1 MKELKD
7 KNEQYN
13 QYLYKHKKKPSK
25 AKNSFGSLIVGLL
38 LTIIVVI
45 AAAFAYIGYAG
56 VDNKYT
62 KMLMSAV
69 EDINPKEQKG
79 FSSREFES

>member
-13 QYLYKHKKKPSK
+13 QYLYKHKQKPSK
-25 AKNSFGSLIVGLL
+25 AKNSFGRMIVGLL

-45 AAAFAYIGYAG
+45 AAAFAYLGYAG

-62 KMLMSAV
+62 
-69 EDINPKEQKG
+69 QKLV
-79 FSSREFES
+79 F